1 MTDILITEFMDTA
14 AVDSLR
20 SDFDVHYDPDL
31 HEDAA
36 GIADRLDSARALI
49 VRNRTRV
56 DAGLLAAGPRLV
68 AVGRL
73 GVGLD
78 NIDLDACAAR
88 GVSVHPATGANVTA
102 VAEYVIAAT
111 LIMLRGAYRA
121 TDRVLAG
128 EWPRTALIGR
138 EASGKTLGIV
148 GFGAIGRAVASRAA
162 ALGIR
167 VAAFDPLLPV
177 ADPAWRSSEV
187 RRFDDL
193 HALLGKCDVVT
204 LHVPLTDGTRHLL
217 GKAEITAMKPGA
229 CIVNT
234 ARGGVVDETAMAQTL
249 VSGKLGAAALD
260 VFEDEPL
267 PAYSRLEG
275 IPNLY
280 LTPHIAGLTEEANA
294 RTGELV
300 ASRIRRALEST
311 SNP

>member
-1 MTDILITEFMDTA
+1 MTDIVITEFMDA
-14 AVDSLR
+14 CAVDSLR
-20 SDFDVHYDPDL
+20 ADFDVHYDPDL
-31 HEDAA
+31 HADAT
-36 GIADRLDSARALI
+36 GISAVLGQARALI

-56 DAGLLAAGPRLV
+56 DARLLASGLRLV

-78 NIDLDACAAR
+78 NIDLDACAER
-88 GVSVHPATGANVTA
+88 DVSVYPATGANVVA
-102 VAEYVIAAT
+102 VAEYVVT
-111 LIMLRGAYRA
+111 TMLVMLRGAYHA

-128 EWPRTALIGR
+128 DWPRTALIGR
-138 EASGKTLGIV
+138 EASGKTLAIV
-148 GFGAIGRAVASRAA
+148 GFGVIGRAVAGRAS
-162 ALGIR
+162 ALGVD
-167 VAAFDPLLPV
+167 VAAFDPILSSG
-177 ADPAWRSSEV
+177 DPAWSTPGV

-193 HALLGKCDVVT
+193 GAMLGACDVLT
-204 LHVPLTDGTRHLL
+204 LHVPLTEATRHLV
-217 GKAEITAMKPGA
+217 GAAEIAAMKSGA

-234 ARGGVVDETAMAQTL
+234 ARGGVLDETAMMEAL

-267 PAYSRLEG
+267 PAHSRLEG

-294 RTGELV
+294 RTGELI

-311 SNP
+311 PNR

>member
-88 GVSVHPATGANVTA
+88 GVSVHPATGANVVA

-121 TDRVLAG
+121 TGRVLAG

-167 VAAFDPLLPV
+167 VAEFDPLLPA
-177 ADPAWRSSEV
+177 ADPAWRSSEG

-193 HALLGKCDVVT
+193 HALLGECDVVT

-217 GKAEITAMKPGA
+217 GEAEITAMKPGA
-229 CIVNT
+229 CVVNT
-234 ARGGVVDETAMAQTL
+234 ARGGVVDETAMAQAL